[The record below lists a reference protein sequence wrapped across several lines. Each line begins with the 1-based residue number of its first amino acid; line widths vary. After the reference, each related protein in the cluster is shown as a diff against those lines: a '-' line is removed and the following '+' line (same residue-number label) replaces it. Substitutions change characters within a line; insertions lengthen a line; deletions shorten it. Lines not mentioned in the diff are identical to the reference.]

1 MVTQSSVEPVPDT
14 SISREDA
21 PREMARQICNGFVQH
36 DRRNYDAAVEAFEFV
51 DRLQFRHID
60 SENLHLAA
68 TAFVDALW
76 AKDDV
81 EIDHLRAGTLDR
93 ESLREADWSP
103 VRKEFRKRAALL
115 GIDQEYAKLKTEGW
129 RQHKLG
135 GDYWTP
141 FQEAQILELR
151 AALQKAEYPRKPK
164 EGQSGPG
171 PEALRYV
178 LGVELHDMHTPHH
191 WKQAEEAM
199 TPYFEYIVS
208 HHENV

>member
-1 MVTQSSVEPVPDT
+1 MVTQSSVESVPER
-14 SISREDA
+14 SISTADA
-21 PREMARQICNGFVQH
+21 PREMARQMCKGFVHH

-51 DRLQFRHID
+51 DRLQFPHVE
-60 SENLHLAA
+60 SEDIHLAA

-81 EIDHLRAGTLDR
+81 EIDHLRAGRLDR
-93 ESLREADWSP
+93 ESLRGADWSP

-115 GIDQEYAKLKTEGW
+115 GIEPEYATLKTDGW

-151 AALQKAEYPRKPK
+151 AALPEAEYPRKPK

-199 TPYFEYIVS
+199 TPYFEYVVS